1 MLSWRKVAGAAH
13 LLGLAGAR
21 RALASDAAAAAA
33 GSGVVERV
41 AQGVVDGDRFMLSRC
56 V

>member
-1 MLSWRKVAGAAH
+1 MLWHKVAGAAH
-13 LLGLAGAR
+13 LRLGLAGAR
-21 RALASDAAAAAA
+21 RALASDAAAAADG
-33 GSGVVERV
+33 GSMVERV